1 MIVVESEIASIGSNA
16 FKGFSSLQSLD
27 IPDTVTGI
35 NKDAFADCSS
45 LTSGTVGTILWDFDR
60 ITNEM
65 FLGGSGVLKHD
76 STIFFAP

>member
-1 MIVVESEIASIGSNA
+1 MIVVESGITSIGSNA

-35 NKDAFADCSS
+35 SKDAFAECSS

-76 STIFFAP
+76 STIFFSP

>member
-1 MIVVESEIASIGSNA
+1 MIVVESGITSIGSNA

-27 IPDTVTGI
+27 IPDSVTGI
-35 NKDAFADCSS
+35 SKDAFADCSS

-65 FLGGSGVLKHD
+65 FLGGSGVLKHE
-76 STIFFAP
+76 SATFFSP